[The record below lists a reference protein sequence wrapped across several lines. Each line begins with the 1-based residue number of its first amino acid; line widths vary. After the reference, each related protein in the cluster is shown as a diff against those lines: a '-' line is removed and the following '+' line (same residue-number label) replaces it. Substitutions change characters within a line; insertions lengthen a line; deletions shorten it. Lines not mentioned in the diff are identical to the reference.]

1 MYKWLCIICAFLI
14 INSVNAQNPY
24 EEVYKQ
30 YKDKAIELTNT
41 EYKVVRVIKTYEV
54 IEILK
59 DTVRVTTETHINDYI
74 ADSIK
79 LRCPLNSEE
88 TYVLFTDYKVVDSKL
103 IEIKKESN

>member
-41 EYKVVRVIKTYEV
+41 EYKVVRVIKMYEV

-79 LRCPLNSEE
+79 LRCPLSSEE

>member
-41 EYKVVRVIKTYEV
+41 EYKVVRVIKMREV
-54 IEILK
+54 VEILK
-59 DTVRVTTETHINDYI
+59 DTIRVTTETHINDYI

-79 LRCPLNSEE
+79 LRYPLNSGEI
-88 TYVLFTDYKVVDSKL
+88 YILFTDYKVVDGKL